1 MKARRKGR
9 RGQRTARA
17 IEVNAGVLAAYQRAI
32 VRLMHRVRREFVTAI
47 IDFLRK
53 GANPPIA
60 QDADPR
66 TILDTMRDFI
76 SGLFGRAA
84 AKLRGLAQQLT
95 ARMSGR
101 QARETVRSQ
110 REALRKAGISPRMID
125 DAWSVPQV
133 HGQHLSPQAARE
145 LPSIISENTSLI
157 TKLAASELNAIQ
169 SAVMEGME
177 KGLNIDDLEA
187 TLKTIPSMDAA
198 RAKRVALDQLNK
210 VSQSVQRAN
219 CESLG
224 MTKAVWIHVPGQY
237 TSRESHIA
245 MNGKTFDLREGMY
258 DPEIKRNVQC
268 AELPFCR
275 CIFRTV
281 IPEELLADE

>member
-1 MKARRKGR
+1 MTARRRGR
-9 RGQRTARA
+9 KGQRTARA
-17 IEVNAGVLAAYQRAI
+17 IEPNAGVISAYQRAI
-32 VRLMHRVRREFVTAI
+32 VRLMRKVRREFVMAI
-47 IDFLRK
+47 IDFLRR
-53 GANPPIA
+53 GPIRPLA

-66 TILDTMRDFI
+66 TILGTVRDFI
-76 SGLFGRAA
+76 SALFGRATTR
-84 AKLRGLAQQLT
+84 LRGLAQQL
-95 ARMSGR
+95 ASRMSGR

-110 REALRKAGISPRMID
+110 RDALRKAGISPRMID
-125 DAWSVPQV
+125 TAWSVPQV
-133 HGQHLSPQAARE
+133 RGQHLSPQAARE
-145 LPSIISENTSLI
+145 LPTIVSENTSLI
-157 TKLAASELNAIQ
+157 TRLAANELNTIQ
-169 SAVMEGME
+169 AAVMEGVE

-187 TLKTIPSMDAA
+187 TLNTIPSMDAA

-210 VSQSVQRAN
+210 VSQSIQRAN

-237 TSRESHIA
+237 TSRESHIG

-258 DPEIKRNVQC
+258 DPEVKRNVQC

-281 IPEELLADE
+281 IPEELLADD